1 MNSNCKPHTHF
12 KFNSTWIEETK
23 LHNIVK
29 EPWIHCNQD
38 SNSSPTVV
46 ISKNLSQIKHMTIV
60 WEKKKK
66 KRDEATLPK
75 IEAELDALVDTDN
88 L

>member
-1 MNSNCKPHTHF
+1 
-12 KFNSTWIEETK
+12 
-23 LHNIVK
+23 
-29 EPWIHCNQD
+29 
-38 SNSSPTVV
+38 
-46 ISKNLSQIKHMTIV
+46 MTIV